1 MYPSDIFSR
10 MYAGDSNTKL
20 YPKKEEAPSE
30 MDDILQTNLFNVMLN
45 RRSQRKFEDR
55 EIEDWKLE
63 MIFAAAD
70 TAPTAGGFQGFE
82 VYHVKNLDVKLKLV
96 QAANNQ
102 PYVNRSEEH
111 TSELQSRQYLVCR
124 LLLEKKKK

>member
-1 MYPSDIFSR
+1 MEIFIACSFPSNWMYPSDIFSR
-10 MYAGDSNTKL
+10 MYAGESISKI

-30 MDDILQTNLFNVMLN
+30 VDDILQTNLFNVMLN

-82 VYHVKNLDVKLKLV
+82 IYNVKNPDIKTKLV
-96 QAANNQ
+96 
-102 PYVNRSEEH
+102 E
-111 TSELQSRQYLVCR
+111 
-124 LLLEKKKK
+124 